1 MGFRKTRS
9 KRQRGS
15 GACYSS
21 ECRADVNAKDD
32 NGSTALHMASEAGN
46 VNEVVRLLEQPRIDV
61 NVQNTNRRTALMLA
75 SRCGRTK
82 VAEMLLNQSGI
93 NVNVKDNNDQTA
105 LMHASMSGRTE
116 IVINLLEKGADIMLT
131 DKDGKT
137 ALMMVEDEGTHFP
150 NVEAAIVEHKKN
162 IALILRATH
171 EALIGVA
178 LRLNKTNTSA
188 ARVLGQTVTVRDKDG
203 KPLYIHPFARKI
215 NEYLGKYNKS
225 VGGKRKTIKSNKKSR
240 KYRKSKKKS
249 KKIFRKT
256 RSKRPRG
263 GSK

>member
-15 GACYSS
+15 GACHSS
-21 ECRADVNAKDD
+21 ECRADVNATDD

-46 VNEVVRLLEQPRIDV
+46 VNEVRWLLEQPRIDV
-61 NVQNTNRRTALMLA
+61 NVQNTNLRTALMLA
-75 SRCGRTK
+75 SRCGRTEIAK
-82 VAEMLLNQSGI
+82 MLLNQSGI

-131 DKDGKT
+131 DNDGKT

-215 NEYLGKYNKS
+215 NEY